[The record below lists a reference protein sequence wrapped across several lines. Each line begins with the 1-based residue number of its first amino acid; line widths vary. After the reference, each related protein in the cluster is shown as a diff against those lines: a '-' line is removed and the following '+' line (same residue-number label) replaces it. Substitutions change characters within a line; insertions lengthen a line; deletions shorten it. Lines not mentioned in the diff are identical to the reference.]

1 MLAAFPPPGLAT
13 PTRVDSPAR
22 PISSWPQPYG
32 LSAGLDPKSAQTK
45 KKRRCCGLPCW
56 GFFIVLLI
64 LLIIIA
70 AAVVV
75 PLELLVIHKPKS
87 STTALSVLQ
96 QCQANPETA
105 CQNGGSSVLSVNAC
119 ACICINGFTGS
130 TCTVANTT
138 GCTTTTIS
146 GSSYTNVTLGDSI
159 TRLIAESQTNFSIPL
174 FESVILARFNSAN
187 LSCASENALVTFDG
201 ESQRQGMANDVVIPA
216 DTVSTAASSATTAAN
231 VNRGVDIEPDTSST
245 TLPFPAASTSNGI
258 VYDPDSPSTAT
269 TPSTTVPTNGIP
281 ARTTT
286 ITTSQTAVPTA
297 LFLVTEEV
305 LDFARVAVLFIL
317 QQENLDNAVTAQ
329 GALQHFFSLESFE
342 NMAAVNVS
350 LGNGNNANLLAFS
363 LNLGNGSVGAPNA
376 TAMTTKRS
384 LTGRSGLLWETPL

>member
-22 PISSWPQPYG
+22 PISSWPQTYDP
-32 LSAGLDPKSAQTK
+32 SAGLDPKSPQP

-105 CQNGGSSVLSVNAC
+105 CQNGGSSVLSVFAC

-130 TCTVANTT
+130 TCTVANAT

-201 ESQRQGMANDVVIPA
+201 ESQRQGMANDVVIPP
-216 DTVSTAASSATTAAN
+216 DMVSTAASSATTAAN
-231 VNRGVDIEPDTSST
+231 VKRGDNIKPDPSST
-245 TLPFPAASTSNGI
+245 TISFPSASTSNGI
-258 VYDPDSPSTAT
+258 VYDPNSPSTAT
-269 TPSTTVPTNGIP
+269 TPSTTVPTDGIP
-281 ARTTT
+281 APTTA
-286 ITTSQTAVPTA
+286 TTSQTAVPTA

-317 QQENLDNAVTAQ
+317 QQENLDNAITAQ
-329 GALQHFFSLESFE
+329 SALQHFFSLESFE

-363 LNLGNGSVGAPNA
+363 LNLGNGTVGAPNA
-376 TAMTTKRS
+376 TAMATKRS